1 MLFKEF
7 SKTPFTNICVGSSS
21 YNLLPRF
28 SFNLLSR
35 YFQTVQLL
43 QLCISSFCSKSGL
56 VKRLLGLSLVKRG
69 SQWHQ
74 KKIKVKKGLLKKT
87 LTKGTNAAASSSKK
101 PLSKGT
107 NKKALAK
114 GKAKT
119 LPKGKKEAASSS
131 KAALTKGK
139 KGKLTKN
146 KLKGLGKMS
155 LEERVE
161 KIAEQTDT
169 AEEAAMVL
177 KENIDQNE
185 RGKIW
190 AKHQAALKHDPEA
203 EAQHQQANKT
213 QKGLG
218 SLLWFVQNKSAKY
231 LNVKATFGTTE
242 TLTKGEQWHSE
253 AKMLKEFGKEEFA
266 AHLHSG
272 RIQWRADPWTPN
284 IFNYRD
290 LGDQRKEMQVKRQK
304 MYQAGQEMPVT
315 EEGEE
320 DFQKMWHKGV
330 GAHTTEAEVT
340 FSGKGRAALTKGNGK
355 GKPALLAIT
364 NGENDDDPEPKEK
377 TEAQKWQQCLTKA
390 QKAKENGVVAVTN
403 MEEALGVCRRAGRLI
418 PAAKKDCELLMKDV
432 QVWVEKLKKMVA
444 KKGGGIDLG
453 EAKELIAKATAK
465 TKALKD
471 ETKEI
476 HQQANKA
483 GSTKSTKSKK

>member
-7 SKTPFTNICVGSSS
+7 SKTPFKNICLGSSS

-28 SFNLLSR
+28 TFNLLSR

-87 LTKGTNAAASSSKK
+87 LTKGTNAAASSSKT

-114 GKAKT
+114 GTAKT

-146 KLKGLGKMS
+146 KLKNLGKMS
-155 LEERVE
+155 LEEKVE

-177 KENIDQNE
+177 KENINQNE

-203 EAQHQQANKT
+203 EAQYEQANKT

-266 AHLHSG
+266 AHLQSG
-272 RIQWRADPWTPN
+272 RIQWRSDPWTPN

-290 LGDQRKEMQVKRQK
+290 LGDQRKEAQVKRQK
-304 MYQAGQEMPVT
+304 MHQAGQEIAVT

-320 DFQKMWHKGV
+320 EFQKM
-330 GAHTTEAEVT
+330 
-340 FSGKGRAALTKGNGK
+340 
-355 GKPALLAIT
+355 
-364 NGENDDDPEPKEK
+364 
-377 TEAQKWQQCLTKA
+377 
-390 QKAKENGVVAVTN
+390 
-403 MEEALGVCRRAGRLI
+403 
-418 PAAKKDCELLMKDV
+418 
-432 QVWVEKLKKMVA
+432 
-444 KKGGGIDLG
+444 
-453 EAKELIAKATAK
+453 
-465 TKALKD
+465 
-471 ETKEI
+471 
-476 HQQANKA
+476 
-483 GSTKSTKSKK
+483 